1 MCVPVLY
8 KPISHFQQGVIRST
22 ADVRPYLRA
31 GRMALGGSVKR
42 RKISTCGIQ
51 RRERTRSRYSW
62 QPKTGSDSGDSAIEK
77 ASMLLRLCAS
87 PANAQFLCVVD
98 QSGAVTARCR
108 ACHSPR
114 IYRVYQKAQ
123 RKTTIR
129 WQCSPY
135 SQISSSAAR
144 LTHRRLQRSI
154 LCYYC
159 VHNPELHTNR
169 FSNHTEAISGRLIRV
184 GLDHTRQNQRA
195 VQCRDSFLR

>member
-1 MCVPVLY
+1 MCNPVLY

-31 GRMALGGSVKR
+31 SRMALGGSVKR

-51 RRERTRSRYSW
+51 RRERTRSRHSW
-62 QPKTGSDSGDSAIEK
+62 QSKTGSISGDSAIEK

-98 QSGAVTARCR
+98 QGGVVTVRCR

-123 RKTTIR
+123 HT
-129 WQCSPY
+129 
-135 SQISSSAAR
+135 
-144 LTHRRLQRSI
+144 RRLSPGNALRVHRSAC
-154 LCYYC
+154 LQLDSLTGGYSVVFC
-159 VHNPELHTNR
+159 
-169 FSNHTEAISGRLIRV
+169 AIIV
-184 GLDHTRQNQRA
+184 YITLDSTPTGSRIIQ
-195 VQCRDSFLR
+195 